1 MILHIY
7 ICIYIYHRVILN
19 LWFYLWVGVLNYFMI
34 VGLFV
39 GFMKLSWVHQR
50 KIWFPK
56 GTRDCVGFRVSY
68 FYWTHWRVAGLLQCS
83 LHSIHRGKPS
93 VRLESSVSPS
103 HVEMT
108 EKKCECGT
116 WGVSWTGGTSNH
128 PILDHV
134 SIETHG
140 FRDPPLKKYNFIQ
153 SQHRFFPYHNK
164 CCFHRITYTVYMSI
178 YMINSYIYIYHVVPR
193 CFGLFLENS
202 SNC

>member
-1 MILHIY
+1 MPTSVGCTLTLDYDITYIY
-7 ICIYIYHRVILN
+7 MYIYIYIYHRVILN

-116 WGVSWTGGTSNH
+116 WGVSWTGGPQIIQYWIMSVLKPTVFGILHLRNTTSYN
-128 PILDHV
+128 LN
-134 SIETHG
+134 TG
-140 FRDPPLKKYNFIQ
+140 FFLTTTSVVFTGLHIQ
-153 SQHRFFPYHNK
+153 
-164 CCFHRITYTVYMSI
+164 
-178 YMINSYIYIYHVVPR
+178 YICQYIW
-193 CFGLFLENS
+193 
-202 SNC
+202 

>member
-1 MILHIY
+1 MGGCFKLLHDCWI
-7 ICIYIYHRVILN
+7 IC
-19 LWFYLWVGVLNYFMI
+19 WFHETIMGSPE
-34 VGLFV
+34 
-39 GFMKLSWVHQR
+39 K
-50 KIWFPK
+50 KIWSPK

-83 LHSIHRGKPS
+83 LHSIRRGKPS

-153 SQHRFFPYHNK
+153 SQHRFFLT
-164 CCFHRITYTVYMSI
+164 ITSVVFTELHLQYICQYMW
-178 YMINSYIYIYHVVPR
+178 
-193 CFGLFLENS
+193 
-202 SNC
+202 

>member
-1 MILHIY
+1 MPTSVGCTLDFDITYIY
-7 ICIYIYHRVILN
+7 ISIYIYHRVILN

-83 LHSIHRGKPS
+83 LHSIRRGKPS

-108 EKKCECGT
+108 EKKYANAEL
-116 WGVSWTGGTSNH
+116 GV
-128 PILDHV
+128 
-134 SIETHG
+134 
-140 FRDPPLKKYNFIQ
+140 
-153 SQHRFFPYHNK
+153 
-164 CCFHRITYTVYMSI
+164 
-178 YMINSYIYIYHVVPR
+178 
-193 CFGLFLENS
+193 FLEPGGPQIIQYWIMLVLKPTVFGILHLRNTIS
-202 SNC
+202 YNLNTCFFLTTTSVVFTGLHIQYICQYMW